1 MTEQAGMEDSTT
13 SIWPLVPLGEVLTR
27 SEERVDIRPD
37 REYLQVTVRLWGGG
51 VVLRNEVS
59 GAKIA
64 AKKRYVV
71 RSQQFLLSRIDA
83 RNGAFGLVPESLD
96 GAVVSNDF
104 PSFNINKQMLEPPFL
119 EWMSKTKGFVDLCRA
134 ASEGTT
140 NRVRLQVDRFLVTE
154 IPLPPLDEQRRIVA
168 RIEELA
174 ALIEEGRGLRV
185 KAREEAEALLASAI
199 RQVFGVPEELPD
211 HWRWVTVSDVGHKER
226 DTVQTGP
233 FGAQLS
239 SSEFTH
245 EGVPV
250 LAIGNV
256 RWGYLDTHDLKYVS
270 EAKADQL
277 SRYRVQ
283 PGDILVARMG
293 TVGRSC
299 VVPDSARNWLISYH
313 LIRIAVDR
321 SVCDPQFVFYALRGS
336 PSVLEAIEEKTRG
349 STRAGVNS
357 TILRQL
363 RFPLPHLDEQLH
375 VVAYLD
381 DLQAQVDELTAL
393 QEVTQAELD
402 ALLPSVLDRAFRG
415 EL

>member
-1 MTEQAGMEDSTT
+1 MSKKWDVVPTSQVAKKVSRPESVDASKVYRLLGAHWYAKGLYVKDERSGME
-13 SIWPLVPLGEVLTR
+13 
-27 SEERVDIRPD
+27 IRASKLFAVKPGNFV
-37 REYLQVTVRLWGGG
+37 YNRLFAWKGSFA
-51 VVLRNEVS
+51 VVEQEHEGCYVS
-59 GAKIA
+59 G
-64 AKKRYVV
+64 
-71 RSQQFLLSRIDA
+71 
-83 RNGAFGLVPESLD
+83 E
-96 GAVVSNDF
+96 F
-104 PSFNINKQMLEPPFL
+104 PSFELDRERIIPKFLWLYFSRESTWLEALGLSSGSTPTSRNRLKEGQFLQM
-119 EWMSKTKGFVDLCRA
+119 
-134 ASEGTT
+134 
-140 NRVRLQVDRFLVTE
+140 Q

-174 ALIEEGRGLRV
+174 ALIEEARGLRV
-185 KAREEAEALLASAI
+185 KAREETEALLASAI
-199 RQVFGVPEELPD
+199 RQVFDVSEKPLD
-211 HWRWVTVSDVGHKER
+211 HWRWVTVSDIGDKER

-245 EGVPV
+245 DGVPV

-256 RWGYLDTHDLKYVS
+256 QWGYLDTRDLKYVS

-283 PGDILVARMG
+283 PGDILFARMG

-299 VVPDSARNWLISYH
+299 VVPDFAENWLISYH
-313 LIRIAVDR
+313 LIRIAADR
-321 SVCDPQFVFYALRGS
+321 STCDPQFVFYALRGS

-363 RFPLPHLDEQLH
+363 RFPLPSLDEQRRI
-375 VVAYLD
+375 VAHLD

-393 QEVTQAELD
+393 QDATQAELD

>member
-1 MTEQAGMEDSTT
+1 MENV
-13 SIWPLVPLGEVLTR
+13 WPMMPLGAVLTK
-27 SEERVDIRPD
+27 SEEQLEIQPD
-37 REYLQVTVRLWGGG
+37 QQYRQVTVRLWGGG

-59 GAKIA
+59 GTRISAR
-64 AKKRYVV
+64 KRRVV
-71 RSQQFLLSRIDA
+71 RSQQFVLSRIDA
-83 RNGAFGLVPESLD
+83 RNGAFGLVPDFLD
-96 GAVVSNDF
+96 GAIVSNDF
-104 PSFNINKQMLEPPFL
+104 PSFRINRQRLEPRFL
-119 EWMSKTKGFVDLCRA
+119 EWMSKTRRFVNLCQA

-140 NRVRLQVDRFLVTE
+140 NRVRLKVDRFLAMA
-154 IPLPPLDEQRRIVA
+154 IPLPPLEEQRRIVA

-174 ALIEEGRGLRV
+174 ALIEEARGLRV
-185 KAREEAEALLASAI
+185 KTRGQAETLLASAI
-199 RQVFGVPEELPD
+199 REVFDVSEGLPAN
-211 HWRWVTVSDVGHKER
+211 WRWVTVTDIGHKER
-226 DTVQTGP
+226 HAVQTGP

-239 SSEFTH
+239 SSEFTQ

-256 RWGYLDTHDLKYVS
+256 QWGYLDIAELNYVLD
-270 EAKADQL
+270 EKAKQL
-277 SRYRVQ
+277 SRYQVQ
-283 PGDILVARMG
+283 PGDILFARMG

-299 VVPDSARNWLISYH
+299 VVPDFAKSWLISYH

-321 SVCDPQFVFYALRGS
+321 SICEPQFAFYALRGS

-363 RFPLPHLDEQLH
+363 EFPLPPVDEQRRI
-375 VVAYLD
+375 VAYLD
-381 DLQAQVDELTAL
+381 ALQAQVDELTAL
-393 QEVTQAELD
+393 QDATQAELD

>member
-1 MTEQAGMEDSTT
+1 MSSLWKKVALRA
-13 SIWPLVPLGEVLTR
+13 ILTR
-27 SEERVDIRPD
+27 V
-37 REYLQVTVRLWGGG
+37 REPIELQDDEVYRQVTVRLHHKG
-51 VVLRNEVS
+51 VVLRGERV
-59 GAKIA
+59 GQEIRT
-64 AKKRYVV
+64 KR
-71 RSQQFLLSRIDA
+71 QFLVRTGQLILSRIDA
-83 RNGAFGLVPESLD
+83 RNGAIGLVAGELNE
-96 GAVVSNDF
+96 AVVTNDF
-104 PSFNINKQMLEPPFL
+104 WVYDLNKSRVEPLFL
-119 EWMSKTKGFVDLCRA
+119 GLYCGTPTFVEQCQK

-140 NRVRLQVDRFLVTE
+140 NRVRLQEPGFLSIE

-174 ALIEEGRGLRV
+174 ALIEEARGLRV

-199 RQVFGVPEELPD
+199 RQVFDVSEKPLD
-211 HWRWVTVSDVGHKER
+211 HWRWVTVSDIGDKER

-245 EGVPV
+245 DGVPV

-256 RWGYLDTHDLKYVS
+256 QWGYLDTRDLKYVS

-283 PGDILVARMG
+283 PGDILFARMG

-299 VVPDSARNWLISYH
+299 VVPDFAENWLISYH
-313 LIRIAVDR
+313 LIRIAADR
-321 SVCDPQFVFYALRGS
+321 STCDPQFVFYALRGS

-357 TILRQL
+357 TILRRL
-363 RFPLPHLDEQLH
+363 RFPLPSLDKQRRI
-375 VVAYLD
+375 VAYLD
-381 DLQAQVDELTAL
+381 ALQAQVDELITL
-393 QEVTQAELD
+393 QDATQAELD